1 MSHRI
6 IIIKDRI
13 QPKTT
18 LVNNILEDLIS
29 NGYVSKNLIMPPM
42 TPPSMQAQSM
52 QAQSMQSLPP
62 MPPVYHDK
70 LQIKNIYNFQLK

>member
-52 QAQSMQSLPP
+52 QSLPP
-62 MPPVYHDK
+62 MPPVYYDK